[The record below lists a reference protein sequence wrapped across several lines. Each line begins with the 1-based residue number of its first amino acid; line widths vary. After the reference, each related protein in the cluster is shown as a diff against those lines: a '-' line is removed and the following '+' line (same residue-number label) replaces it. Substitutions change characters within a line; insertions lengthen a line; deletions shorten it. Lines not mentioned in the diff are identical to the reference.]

1 MNKQL
6 EVLLCYRGRFSAYIS
21 ELLEQ
26 LRTLGI
32 RVTYDSEILAGEAS
46 ADAAAD
52 IDWYTLDESSQPQE
66 DTAWRAPLHEA
77 IGSAE
82 LVVFAI
88 EIRDISANVLNEIRW
103 AIQQDVHVFFL
114 AHGPAKDAVGES
126 GGVMVGMLAAMY
138 MFVRQSPEYP
148 EFGFHSFEDLEG
160 EARRAD
166 VVVAANRIAAHL
178 ARVRK
183 GPLNQLSGDND
194 VTVADLQKRPE
205 VKARRHLH
213 GMQEKIYRLLLKTE
227 PAAASVSPFDEAVKK
242 LRAREQE
249 ESRLG
254 RSDRRLECLS
264 RAEEILS
271 RIQPSAFEAT
281 HYITTLVAQAAAVEE
296 MIHADIQKQRA
307 DALDFRPPIL
317 IGTIFFSNL
326 PEPACLAQGDD
337 YSIIL
342 VDRQF
347 IDFLYQVIKVCM
359 LENIRTGPEIADGF
373 YACIR
378 RYAVQ
383 GMPDA
388 SSKDAPLQIHQPLGE
403 YLRLSERFMLGRAYA
418 LVGASGGGWPR
429 PETDP
434 DLLALV
440 YSVRSA
446 RFIDEGDPLSALS
459 GAVFLCVAEHLRTV
473 MCAVLDPNGRE
484 REEQEAVRLEQR
496 IENLTRHYERRM
508 LDAGAPAEL
517 ASECVAKARK
527 IGTTPLRL
535 WKQVL
540 PRLREEQ
547 RQGVR
552 AAVIWS

>member
-1 MNKQL
+1 MTKQL
-6 EVLLCYRGRFSAYIS
+6 EVLLCYRGRFSTYIN
-21 ELLEQ
+21 ELLAQ
-26 LRTLGI
+26 LRALDI

-46 ADAAAD
+46 ADPSAAV
-52 IDWYTLDESSQPQE
+52 DWYTLDKSPQPQE

-82 LVVFAI
+82 LVVIAI

-103 AIQQDVHVFFL
+103 SIQQDVHVFFL

-126 GGVMVGMLAAMY
+126 GGVMVGMLAALY

-183 GPLNQLSGDND
+183 GPLKQLSGKND
-194 VTVADLQKRPE
+194 ITVADLQKRPE

-213 GMQEKIYRLLLKTE
+213 GLQEKIHRVLLKSE
-227 PAAASVSPFDEAVKK
+227 EAVPASGFDEAIKK
-242 LRAREQE
+242 LRALEQE
-249 ESRLG
+249 ESRRG
-254 RSDRRLECLS
+254 RSDRRLARSS

-271 RIQPSAFEAT
+271 RIQPNAFEAT
-281 HYITTLVAQAAAVEE
+281 HYIATLVAQAAAVEE
-296 MIHADIQKQRA
+296 VIHTDIQKTRA
-307 DALDFRPPIL
+307 EALDFRPPIL
-317 IGTIFFSNL
+317 IGTIFFTNL
-326 PEPACLAQGDD
+326 PEPACLVQGED

-359 LENIRTGPEIADGF
+359 LDTIRPSSELADGF

-383 GMPDA
+383 GIPDA

-403 YLRLSERFMLGRAYA
+403 YLRLSERFMLGRVYA
-418 LVGASGGGWPR
+418 LVGANGGGWPM
-429 PETDP
+429 PESDP
-434 DLLALV
+434 DLLALD

-446 RFIDEGDPLSALS
+446 RFIDEGDPLSALA
-459 GAVFLCVAEHLRTV
+459 GAIFLCVTEHLRTV
-473 MCAVLDPNGRE
+473 MRAVLDPNGPE
-484 REEQEAVRLEQR
+484 RAQQEAVRLEQR

-508 LDAGAPAEL
+508 LDGGAPAEL
-517 ASECVAKARK
+517 AAEWVVKARK
-527 IGTTPLRL
+527 VGTAPLRL
-535 WKQVL
+535 WEQVL
-540 PRLREEQ
+540 PRLREDQ

-552 AAVIWS
+552 PAAIWS